1 MSDLIIVDITENEKI
16 HLGTKSELIDVIGNG
31 KFIIKNPSNK
41 SRLWNLNCD
50 LKEIVNT
57 TIETRD
63 IDVGILNPTQEY
75 TQEYE
80 IQNLKKASL
89 LATEIFDTNSKNSNQ
104 VNDTFL
110 LNYDNICSLKII
122 LENPLDTAISNI
134 KVNRNIP
141 LFCQEIEVLTP
152 SKGNAGVL
160 EEAGSKFLTWNIIS
174 LDPKQKVELQVMFTV
189 NPSETDE
196 RSLGE
201 MNITY
206 LINNYKRTL
215 INPEVIGLTDSMSGI
230 DRDEGSQ
237 PGIWDCSVEFIN
249 ESEFQIRLEDVKVSH
264 KIPTGTE
271 IVVSQTP
278 GRLLNPEQSW
288 VFGFK
293 IESKDV
299 PELTSNIDFT
309 PLFVVITRVIG
320 EINKDSSVYNVLSA
334 KIEKDISPVEVDAY
348 ANTDM
353 EIRNK
358 IVNDGT
364 QIIEELILI
373 DEIPQDFIPPS
384 LSDLRIN
391 LDGMDI
397 SSRTDFTQKLELKPD
412 DQDPNNMHKLFI
424 ELVKLSGIFLPG
436 KTLIISYPFKARNP
450 RPPTEIKYSAP
461 VEIKVNSQIR
471 GDFYVIQP
479 EFEPEIKVKYVARK
493 LKTLK
498 SIKPGFS
505 EGEFSISVRIQNKGD
520 VELENII
527 IKEKLPDGFEL
538 TEINMDSYKVL
549 EIEGYKV
556 IQIKLEELKGNDSKT
571 LNYSCSGR
579 GEYPRYEPEVV
590 VLGRKDSER
599 AINKESE
606 TKAIKGEITSLSPEK
621 KAILNDLFVGI
632 EKKIDGTISAR
643 DLGLYIESLRD
654 KFPPGPVLHQL
665 MQFSNE
671 LKLKAEKLVV
681 GSLKD
686 EIKGKL
692 LEYRK
697 KYS

>member
-1 MSDLIIVDITENEKI
+1 MSDLIIVDITENEKV
-16 HLGTKSELIDVIGNG
+16 HLDIKSELIELVGNG
-31 KFIIKNPSNK
+31 KFIIKNPSKK

-57 TIETRD
+57 TIETRNLD
-63 IDVGILNPTQEY
+63 IGILNPTQEY
-75 TQEYE
+75 TQEYQ
-80 IQNLKKASL
+80 IQNLKKSSL
-89 LATEIFDTNSKNSNQ
+89 LATEIFDTNAKNETQ

-110 LNYDNICSLKII
+110 LNYDNKCRLKII

-141 LFCQEIEVLTP
+141 LFFQEIEILTP
-152 SKGNAGVL
+152 SNGNAGLL
-160 EEAGSKFLTWNIIS
+160 EETGSKFITWNIMS
-174 LDPKQKVELQVMFTV
+174 LDPKQKAELHITCTV
-189 NPSETDE
+189 NPNDTEE
-196 RSLGE
+196 KSLGE
-201 MNITY
+201 LNITY

-215 INPEVIGLTDSMSGI
+215 ITPEVRGLTDSMSGI

-237 PGIWDCSVEFIN
+237 PGLWDCSVEFIN
-249 ESEFQIRLEDVKVSH
+249 ESEFQVRLEEVKVYH

-278 GRLLNPEQSW
+278 GRLLNPEQTW
-288 VFGFK
+288 DFGFK

-299 PELTSNIDFT
+299 PELTSTIDFT

-320 EINKDSSVYNVLSA
+320 EINKDPTVYNVLSTR
-334 KIEKDISPVEVDAY
+334 IEKHVNPMEVDAY

-353 EIRNK
+353 DIRNK

-364 QIIEELILI
+364 QNIEELILI
-373 DEIPQDFIPPS
+373 DEIPQDFVPP
-384 LSDLRIN
+384 LLNDLKIE

-397 SSRTDFTQKLELKPD
+397 SSRTDFTRKLELEPE
-412 DQDPNNMHKLFI
+412 DQDPNKPHKLLI
-424 ELVKLSGIFLPG
+424 ELMRLSNNFLPN

-450 RPPTEIKYSAP
+450 RPPTEIKYPSP
-461 VEIKVNSQIR
+461 IEIKVNTKVR
-471 GDFYVIQP
+471 GDYYTTQP
-479 EFEPEIKVKYVARK
+479 DSEPEIKVKYVARK

-498 SIKPGFS
+498 SIKPGLS

-520 VELENII
+520 VELENIF
-527 IKEKLPDGFEL
+527 IKEKLPNGFEL
-538 TEINMDSYKVL
+538 TEINFEEYEVL

-556 IQIKLEELKGNDSKT
+556 LEVKLEELKGNDSKT
-571 LNYSCSGR
+571 LDYSCSGK

-590 VLGRKDSER
+590 VLGRKENEQTSQ
-599 AINKESE
+599 IESE
-606 TKAIKGEITSLSPEK
+606 KKVVKGEVTSLSPEK
-621 KAILNDLFVGI
+621 KASVNDLFIGI
-632 EKKIDGTISAR
+632 EKKIDGTISAK
-643 DLGLYIESLRD
+643 DLGIYIESLRD

-671 LKLKAEKLVV
+671 LKTKADKLIV
-681 GSLKD
+681 GSLRD
-686 EIKGKL
+686 EIKSKL
-692 LEYRK
+692 SEYRN